1 MRITDALC
9 GLAIYTI
16 VIASMYG
23 KPVYDSSADGTA
35 NPGRGRFK
43 GAGNT
48 QSVVP
53 KPFGLEQDS
62 PGGRTGRVK
71 YASGFG
77 PVKKETRGGFQP
89 VGGGSGTRL

>member
-1 MRITDALC
+1 MDALC

-23 KPVYDSSADGTA
+23 KPVYDGSADGTA

-43 GAGNT
+43 GRGNT
-48 QSVVP
+48 QSVVA
-53 KPFGLEQDS
+53 KPFGMEQDN

-71 YASGFG
+71 AEGGFG
-77 PVKKETRGGFQP
+77 PVKRETRGGFQP